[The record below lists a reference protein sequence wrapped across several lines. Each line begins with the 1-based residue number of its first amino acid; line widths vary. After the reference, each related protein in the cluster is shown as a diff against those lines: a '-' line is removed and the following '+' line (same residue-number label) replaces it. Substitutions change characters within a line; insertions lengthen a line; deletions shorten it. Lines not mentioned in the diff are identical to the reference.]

1 MLRSMM
7 YNNSVN
13 IVDNYRPVQMLHSR
27 QVKVSFNM
35 SATTTAPP
43 VTMISPSVTTTA
55 PPDTTDGVALKISNV
70 VLLLMFLLGVAFFY

>member
-27 QVKVSFNM
+27 QVKASFGE
-35 SATTTAPP
+35 ATTTPI
-43 VTMISPSVTTTA
+43 VTA
-55 PPDTTDGVALKISNV
+55 DGVALKISNV
-70 VLLLMFLLGVAFFY
+70 VLLLMLLLGAALFH